1 MPPTENSTAAAKAAA
16 KAAKAAAAKAARDAA
31 AAAAS
36 ATTEST
42 DEVSNVEMS
51 SISYQLAQ
59 KGFDED
65 QIEKLT
71 RAGIE
76 QNSLPATGKF
86 FFDIEKHASV
96 NEDQPEMNHIRIGV
110 VGSDD
115 TISLSRIKI
124 QAPRLDQP
132 VKFRQ
137 WEKEGRSGWMLQ
149 GNPVNPHFSKFS
161 QVQLVEYLN
170 GKSFEAEEVDV
181 NVLPFKEDGYT
192 SEPKE
197 TDVVM
202 KTAYKIRLS

>member
-1 MPPTENSTAAAKAAA
+1 MPPIENSTAAAKAAA
-16 KAAKAAAAKAARDAA
+16 KAAKAAAKA

-36 ATTEST
+36 ATT
-42 DEVSNVEMS
+42 DDASNVEMI
-51 SISYQLAQ
+51 SISEQLAQ
-59 KGFDED
+59 LGFDED
-65 QIEKLT
+65 QIERLN

-76 QNSLPATGKF
+76 QNSLPSTGKF
-86 FFDIEKHASV
+86 YFDVTKHASV

-115 TISLSRIKI
+115 TISISRIKI

-149 GNPVNPHFSKFS
+149 GNPVNPNLSKFS
-161 QVQLVEYLN
+161 QTQLVEYLN
-170 GKSFEAEEVDV
+170 GKAFEAEEVSV
-181 NVLPFKEDGYT
+181 NVLPFKADGYS

-197 TDVVM
+197 SEVVM

>member
-1 MPPTENSTAAAKAAA
+1 MPTPKDSTKAAA
-16 KAAKAAAAKAARDAA
+16 NAAPAAP
-31 AAAAS
+31 AAS
-36 ATTEST
+36 ATT
-42 DEVSNVEMS
+42 DETSNVEMS

-59 KGFDED
+59 KGFSED
-65 QIEKLT
+65 QVEKLT

-76 QNSLPATGKF
+76 QNSLPASGKF
-86 FFDIEKHASV
+86 HFDIEKHASV

-110 VGSDD
+110 EGSDD
-115 TISLSRIKI
+115 TISVSRIKI

-132 VKFRQ
+132 IRFRQ

-161 QVQLVEYLN
+161 QAQLVEYLN

-181 NVLPFKEDGYT
+181 NVLPFKEDGYN

-197 TDVVM
+197 STVVM

>member
-1 MPPTENSTAAAKAAA
+1 MPPIENSTAAAKAAA
-16 KAAKAAAAKAARDAA
+16 KAAKAAAA
-31 AAAAS
+31 AAAS
-36 ATTEST
+36 ATT
-42 DEVSNVEMS
+42 DETSNVEMS

-59 KGFDED
+59 KGFSED
-65 QIEKLT
+65 QVEKLN
-71 RAGIE
+71 RSGIE

-86 FFDIEKHASV
+86 VFDIEKHASV

-110 VGSDD
+110 EGSDD
-115 TISLSRIKI
+115 TISVSRIKI

-132 VKFRQ
+132 IRFRQ

-161 QVQLVEYLN
+161 QAQLVEYLN

-181 NVLPFKEDGYT
+181 NVLPFKEDGYNA
-192 SEPKE
+192 EPKE
-197 TDVVM
+197 SAVVM

>member
-1 MPPTENSTAAAKAAA
+1 MPPIENSTAAAKAAA
-16 KAAKAAAAKAARDAA
+16 KAAKAAAA
-31 AAAAS
+31 AAAS
-36 ATTEST
+36 ATT
-42 DEVSNVEMS
+42 DETSNVEMS

-59 KGFDED
+59 KGFSED
-65 QIEKLT
+65 QVEKLN
-71 RAGIE
+71 RAGVE
-76 QNSLPATGKF
+76 QNSLPASGKF
-86 FFDIEKHASV
+86 YFDIDKHASV

-115 TISLSRIKI
+115 TISISRVKM

-137 WEKEGRSGWMLQ
+137 WEKDGRSGWMLQ

-161 QVQLVEYLN
+161 QAQLVEYLN

-181 NVLPFKEDGYT
+181 NVLPFKQDGYS

-197 TDVVM
+197 SEVVM